1 MFKQYLKQALNMLRE
16 NRLISLIS
24 ILGTA
29 LSIAMIMVVIL
40 VFQVQLTSFVP
51 EVNRD
56 RMLYVENGT
65 EVKAQNSWSRGN
77 MSVEAVRECFY
88 SLKTPEA
95 ACAWATR
102 FSPLSLPGKQMFRTY
117 TIYYTDP
124 GFWKIYAFSF
134 LEGKPFSEADF
145 SSAIPQAVV
154 CESVAKQLYG
164 TTQVVGKP
172 VIIDRMSY
180 TICGVVKDVS
190 RAADTAYGQVWTPY
204 TTNRVLSDMAFMENM
219 SGAFNV
225 CLLARETSGFDTIR
239 QELKGQM
246 ARYNS
251 TKKETQIN
259 FFHNPISRFD
269 KAIGTSGQIK
279 VELKDY
285 LTEMGG
291 LLLFLLLVP
300 ALNLMG
306 VTQSAVQKRRSE
318 MGIRKAFGA
327 TYGDLVRQVLYE
339 NGVITLVGGV
349 IGLLLS
355 FLLLPLCR
363 SFLLEKADTVLQ
375 SDMLF
380 KPGLFLVALLFC
392 LLLNLLSAGI
402 PALRIARQQIA
413 ASLKGEESEEM

>member
-1 MFKQYLKQALNMLRE
+1 MLRE

-225 CLLARETSGFDTIR
+225 CLLARETSGFDAIR

-251 TKKETQIN
+251 TKKEAQIN

-285 LTEMGG
+285 LTEMGACC
-291 LLLFLLLVP
+291 F
-300 ALNLMG
+300 
-306 VTQSAVQKRRSE
+306 SSCSYR
-318 MGIRKAFGA
+318 
-327 TYGDLVRQVLYE
+327 
-339 NGVITLVGGV
+339 
-349 IGLLLS
+349 
-355 FLLLPLCR
+355 PL
-363 SFLLEKADTVLQ
+363 T
-375 SDMLF
+375 
-380 KPGLFLVALLFC
+380 
-392 LLLNLLSAGI
+392 
-402 PALRIARQQIA
+402 
-413 ASLKGEESEEM
+413 

>member
-1 MFKQYLKQALNMLRE
+1 MLRE

-164 TTQVVGKP
+164 ITQVVGKP

-204 TTNRVLSDMAFMENM
+204 TTNRVAFMENM

-225 CLLARETSGFDTIR
+225 CLLARETSGFDAIR

-251 TKKETQIN
+251 TKKEAQIN

>member
-1 MFKQYLKQALNMLRE
+1 
-16 NRLISLIS
+16 
-24 ILGTA
+24 
-29 LSIAMIMVVIL
+29 
-40 VFQVQLTSFVP
+40 
-51 EVNRD
+51 
-56 RMLYVENGT
+56 
-65 EVKAQNSWSRGN
+65 
-77 MSVEAVRECFY
+77 
-88 SLKTPEA
+88 
-95 ACAWATR
+95 
-102 FSPLSLPGKQMFRTY
+102 MFRTY

>member
-1 MFKQYLKQALNMLRE
+1 MIRAGIIGGAGYTAGELIRLLINHPQTEIAWIHSTSNAGNPVTDVHGGLFGETDLKFSDKHPLDETDVVFLCSGHGKSSGFWQENALPE
-16 NRLISLIS
+16 N
-24 ILGTA
+24 
-29 LSIAMIMVVIL
+29 VKVIDL
-40 VFQVQLTSFVP
+40 AQDFRDESCGYVYGLP

-225 CLLARETSGFDTIR
+225 CLLARETSGSTPS
-239 QELKGQM
+239 
-246 ARYNS
+246 ARN
-251 TKKETQIN
+251 
-259 FFHNPISRFD
+259 
-269 KAIGTSGQIK
+269 
-279 VELKDY
+279 
-285 LTEMGG
+285 
-291 LLLFLLLVP
+291 
-300 ALNLMG
+300 
-306 VTQSAVQKRRSE
+306 
-318 MGIRKAFGA
+318 
-327 TYGDLVRQVLYE
+327 
-339 NGVITLVGGV
+339 
-349 IGLLLS
+349 
-355 FLLLPLCR
+355 
-363 SFLLEKADTVLQ
+363 
-375 SDMLF
+375 
-380 KPGLFLVALLFC
+380 
-392 LLLNLLSAGI
+392 
-402 PALRIARQQIA
+402 
-413 ASLKGEESEEM
+413 

>member
-1 MFKQYLKQALNMLRE
+1 MLRE

-225 CLLARETSGFDTIR
+225 CLLAVRRPVSTPS
-239 QELKGQM
+239 
-246 ARYNS
+246 ARN
-251 TKKETQIN
+251 
-259 FFHNPISRFD
+259 
-269 KAIGTSGQIK
+269 
-279 VELKDY
+279 
-285 LTEMGG
+285 
-291 LLLFLLLVP
+291 
-300 ALNLMG
+300 
-306 VTQSAVQKRRSE
+306 
-318 MGIRKAFGA
+318 
-327 TYGDLVRQVLYE
+327 
-339 NGVITLVGGV
+339 
-349 IGLLLS
+349 
-355 FLLLPLCR
+355 
-363 SFLLEKADTVLQ
+363 
-375 SDMLF
+375 
-380 KPGLFLVALLFC
+380 
-392 LLLNLLSAGI
+392 
-402 PALRIARQQIA
+402 
-413 ASLKGEESEEM
+413 

>member
-1 MFKQYLKQALNMLRE
+1 
-16 NRLISLIS
+16 
-24 ILGTA
+24 
-29 LSIAMIMVVIL
+29 
-40 VFQVQLTSFVP
+40 
-51 EVNRD
+51 
-56 RMLYVENGT
+56 
-65 EVKAQNSWSRGN
+65 
-77 MSVEAVRECFY
+77 
-88 SLKTPEA
+88 
-95 ACAWATR
+95 
-102 FSPLSLPGKQMFRTY
+102 
-117 TIYYTDP
+117 
-124 GFWKIYAFSF
+124 
-134 LEGKPFSEADF
+134 
-145 SSAIPQAVV
+145 
-154 CESVAKQLYG
+154 
-164 TTQVVGKP
+164 
-172 VIIDRMSY
+172 MSY

-225 CLLARETSGFDTIR
+225 CLLARETSGFDAIR

-251 TKKETQIN
+251 TKKEAQIN